1 VAVLFLHFLQTKE
14 HKEAFL
20 ELAYVVAKADGFV
33 NRKESGY
40 LRSYMDE
47 MDMQQSDHTFT
58 SRRDLSAIIGN
69 LKDEQ
74 VKNIFFAE
82 ILLLI
87 FADGDYNDEE
97 KQIVRD
103 LKQIFGFSD
112 ETYELLKDWVIRMD
126 KLKIEG
132 IKLILDPS

>member
-1 VAVLFLHFLQTKE
+1 MFLHFLQTKE

-47 MDMQQSDHTFT
+47 MDMQQSDYTFT
-58 SRRDLSAIIGN
+58 SERELSAIIGGI
-69 LKDEQ
+69 KDEQ

-97 KQIVRD
+97 KQIARD
-103 LKQIFGFSD
+103 LKRIFGFTDS
-112 ETYELLKDWVIRMD
+112 TYESLKNWVIRMD
-126 KLKIEG
+126 QLKIEG
-132 IKLILDPS
+132 IKLILDPA

>member
-1 VAVLFLHFLQTKE
+1 MFLHFLQTKE

-47 MDMQQSDHTFT
+47 MDMQQSDYTFP
-58 SRRDLSAIIGN
+58 SERELSAIIGD

-97 KQIVRD
+97 KQIARD
-103 LKQIFGFSD
+103 LKRIFRFSD
-112 ETYELLKDWVIRMD
+112 ATYESLKNWVIRMD
-126 KLKIEG
+126 QLRIEG
-132 IKLILDPS
+132 IKLILDPA

>member
-1 VAVLFLHFLQTKE
+1 MFLHFLQRKE

-47 MDMQQSDHTFT
+47 MEMQESDYTFT
-58 SRRDLSAIIGN
+58 SERELSAIIGD

-97 KQIVRD
+97 KQIARD
-103 LKQIFGFSD
+103 LKRIFGFSD
-112 ETYELLKDWVIRMD
+112 RTYETLKNWVIRMD
-126 KLKIEG
+126 QLKIEG